1 MASHKE
7 CSWTKWILKGA
18 IAVITFTTAKLFRQQ
33 YIPNQVQIHEK
44 LNWNANKIVTKYYRL
59 HLVFI
64 CGIDIEN
71 MVYIWTQAVEAY
83 ANWC

>member
-1 MASHKE
+1 MASHHE
-7 CSWTKWILKGA
+7 CSWIKWILKGA

-59 HLVFI
+59 HLVFKLKNY
-64 CGIDIEN
+64 GTLLYLN
-71 MVYIWTQAVEAY
+71 S
-83 ANWC
+83 NRL